1 MGGARLWTRPEDDLI
16 RKLYPPGNYA
26 ELRAALPDRTWRAI
40 QQRAI
45 QLGIRRIGSGATWTH
60 EEDVKLTSLYPSA
73 SWDDLLVAF
82 PGRSKTAIQ
91 VRAIRLGLRRM
102 NAWTPEEDALL
113 RELYTSGASWTVME
127 TKLPRHPRSSI
138 KDRARVLGLRRPHWP
153 WTPEEDAVIQQW
165 YPSGAYDRILKAL
178 PHRSLLAIKI
188 RAGKLGLHR
197 TTGRFA
203 RWNTEELERLRALYG
218 RIPFRQVRL
227 AFPTRSR
234 MVIHHKVKQLGL
246 SHNPTLRRFYQVN
259 RAYFDTPNIENS
271 YWAGF
276 LAADGCVRIDP
287 KYHYE
292 HLIVTLQ
299 ARDREHLERF
309 RRAIGYTGPILESV
323 QKGRYPML
331 RLALHNVP
339 ELTRALA
346 KNFNIVP
353 HKTPTLQPPRS
364 LSDECALAFIAG
376 LIDGDGSVS
385 VRPPARGPK
394 VVIRIDL
401 VGSRWVL
408 EWVRSYFDRLAPP
421 RDGQTSSRVLPVK
434 GRKAW
439 EYRISANR
447 ALSVAK
453 VLMSLPVPRLAR
465 KWDKLLPFIGLLPVS
480 QGDCKVAQDS

>member
-1 MGGARLWTRPEDDLI
+1 MGKLWTKDEDDLI
-16 RKLYPPGNYA
+16 RKFYPPGRYD
-26 ELRAALPDRTWRAI
+26 ELRSALPHRTWASI
-40 QQRAI
+40 QQRAVT
-45 QLGIRRIGSGATWTH
+45 LGIRRVGCG
-60 EEDVKLTSLYPSA
+60 A
-73 SWDDLLVAF
+73 SWTQEDDAKLARLYSWASWEDLLTAF

-91 VRAIRLGLRRM
+91 VRAIRLGLGRM
-102 NAWTPEEDALL
+102 NSWTPEEDALL
-113 RELYTSGASWTVME
+113 RSLYTSGAAWATME

-138 KDRARVLGLRRPHWP
+138 KDRARALGLLRPHWT
-153 WTPEEDAVIQQW
+153 WTPDEDAIIRQW
-165 YPSGAYDRILKAL
+165 YPSGAYDRILEGL
-178 PHRSLLAIKI
+178 PHRSLHAIKG
-188 RAGKLGLHR
+188 RAHKLGLSR
-197 TTGRFA
+197 ATGKYVRWSVQEMA
-203 RWNTEELERLRALYG
+203 RLKEMYG
-218 RIPFRQVRL
+218 RVPFRLVRR
-227 AFPTRSR
+227 AIPTRSR
-234 MVIHHKVKQLGL
+234 FVIHNKARELGL
-246 SHNPTLRRFYQVN
+246 IVNPVLRRTYQVD
-259 RAYFDTPNIENS
+259 RTYFDLPNVQNS

-276 LAADGCVRIDP
+276 LAADGCVYVDKERG
-287 KYHYE
+287 YE
-292 HLIVTLQ
+292 NLIVTLQ
-299 ARDREHLERF
+299 ARDREHLEQF

-353 HKTPTLQPPRS
+353 HKTLTLRPPRS

-376 LIDGDGSVS
+376 LIDGDGNVS
-385 VRPPARGPK
+385 VRTPARGRKP
-394 VVIRIDL
+394 VIRIDL

-447 ALSVAK
+447 ALSAAK

-465 KWDKLLPFIGLLPVS
+465 KWDKLLPFVEPPSVG
-480 QGDCKVAQDS
+480 QGDCTVA